1 MSEILRTEKLTRDF
15 GFLRAVNEVDFSVD
29 EGEIRS
35 VIGPNGAGKST
46 FLDLII
52 NKTPCS
58 SGKVFF
64 RGEDITRVP
73 PHEIARKGLGRCF
86 QISKFFPELSVFEN
100 VQIPC
105 INHGKKTFDMFH
117 ECRGM
122 YQDRVEELLAAVG
135 IVDRMKETAGC
146 ISYGDQRRL
155 EIAITLASDPTVL
168 MLDEPTSGVARR
180 EGYELMDLAVKLA
193 REHGMTVIFIEHDMD
208 IIFNY
213 SESISVLHHGQLIA
227 TGTPMEIRG
236 NEVVQNS
243 YLGGAL

>member
-1 MSEILRTEKLTRDF
+1 MKEILRTEKLTRDF
-15 GFLRAVNEVDFSVD
+15 GSLRAVNEVDFSVK

-52 NKTPCS
+52 NKTPCT

-64 RGEDITRVP
+64 QGEEITHVP
-73 PHEIARKGLGRCF
+73 AYKIARKGLGRCF

-105 INHGKKTFDMFH
+105 INYGKKTFDMFH

-122 YQDRVEELLAAVG
+122 YKDRVEELLEAVG
-135 IVDRMKETAGC
+135 IQEREKEIAGC

-155 EIAITLASDPTVL
+155 EIAITLASNPIVL
-168 MLDEPTSGVARR
+168 MLDEPTSGVARK
-180 EGYELMDLAVKLA
+180 EGYGLMDLAVRLA
-193 REHGMTVIFIEHDMD
+193 KERGMTVIFIEHDMD

-213 SESISVLHHGQLIA
+213 SESISVLHHGSLIA
-227 TGTPMEIRG
+227 TGTPVEIRE

-243 YLGGAL
+243 YLGGAI

>member
-52 NKTPCS
+52 NKTPCT